1 MAINVH
7 RLSTVD
13 VHVAG
18 ETGRVLLDSDHLVHG
33 DTMVEKLRYCR
44 EHLQPLRRFAVH
56 EPRGFPGM
64 LGALVTAPVNPGS
77 DVGVIILEQA
87 DFAPMSGANLM
98 CAVTALV
105 ETGRL
110 EVTEPQHT
118 LTVDTAAGVVRVE
131 MTVEA
136 GQVRSV
142 TIENVASFVWAL
154 DVPLV
159 LPEFGE
165 VPVDV
170 SYGGQFYVQVAAE
183 DLGIELVPGNG
194 LAIVRA
200 ANQLLAAAR
209 EAIPVQHPEEPSH
222 HEINLPLI
230 YGPAHGAEA
239 DPGADCRGVV
249 VMPTGRPRLGDP
261 GSWSV
266 GSLDRSPSGTGT
278 SARMAVELERGGFDV
293 DVVNSESARFV
304 QESILG
310 TTFTGTV
317 RGYTRVRGREAI
329 LPNITGRGWVTGTH
343 ELRLSPDDPFPE
355 GFVL

>member
-1 MAINVH
+1 MRTV
-7 RLSTVD
+7 RQLQTVD

-18 ETGRVLLDSDHLVHG
+18 ETGRVLLDSHLLVPG
-33 DTMVEKLRYCR
+33 ETMVEKLRYCR
-44 EHLQPLRRFAVH
+44 EHLQELRRFAVH

-77 DVGVIILEQA
+77 DFGVIILEQA

-110 EVTEPQHT
+110 AVTEPKHT
-118 LTVDTAAGVVRVE
+118 LTVDTAAGVVRA
-131 MTVEA
+131 EA
-136 GQVRSV
+136 SVADGQVTSV
-142 TIENVASFVWAL
+142 TIENVASFVWEL
-154 DVPLV
+154 GVPLV

-170 SYGGQFYVQVAAE
+170 SYGGQFYVQSAAE
-183 DLGIELVPGNG
+183 DLGIELVPENG
-194 LAIVRA
+194 LEIIRA
-200 ANQLLAAAR
+200 AHQLLAAAR
-209 EAIPVQHPEEPSH
+209 EAIPVQHPEEPSLN
-222 HEINLPLI
+222 EINLPLI
-230 YGPAHGAEA
+230 YGAPQG
-239 DPGADCRGVV
+239 PGSTSRGVV
-249 VMPTGRPRLGDP
+249 VMPTGRPSLDDP
-261 GSWSV
+261 RSWSA

-278 SARMAVELERGGFDV
+278 SARMATELARGGLIEGHD
-293 DVVNSESARFV
+293 FV

-317 RGYTRVRGREAI
+317 RGRTRVGEREAL

-343 ELRLSPDDPFPE
+343 QLRLSPDDPFPH